1 MRLFS
6 LMISV
11 LTLAGCAA
19 QQVAGPSPE
28 YAPVVPQPKIA
39 SSVPTGSI
47 FSPSNADSWFGEK
60 KTYQIG
66 DVITVLL
73 SESMNGSASA
83 TNEASRETSTDVLT
97 AAQIARIGSPGGLL
111 LDSQNGTPIDT
122 TVSSSGS
129 GATGQSASLTGTMT
143 AQVLEVFPNGNLMIR
158 GEKIVNFSTG
168 SEVIQVK
175 GIIRPQDVQP
185 DNTVQSKRIASAQI
199 SYKGTGQNANASRT
213 PWGTNLLMAIWPF

>member
-1 MRLFS
+1 MKFVSIVCL
-6 LMISV
+6 V
-11 LTLAGCAA
+11 LVLSGCAA

-28 YAPVVPQPKIA
+28 YAPVIPEPKVA
-39 SSVPTGSI
+39 SSIPTGSI
-47 FSPSNADSWFGEK
+47 FSSANADSWFGEK
-60 KTYQIG
+60 KTYQVG

-73 SESMNGSASA
+73 SESVNGSASA

-97 AAQIARIGSPGGLL
+97 AAQLARIGSPGGLL
-111 LDSQNGTPIDT
+111 LDSENGTPIDT
-122 TVSSSGS
+122 AISSSGS

-143 AQVLEVFPNGNLMIR
+143 AQVVDVYPNGNLMIR

-199 SYKGTGQNANASRT
+199 SYKGTGQNANASKT

>member
-1 MRLFS
+1 MRV
-6 LMISV
+6 ISIICSAFV
-11 LTLAGCAA
+11 LSACAA

-28 YAPVVPQPKIA
+28 FAPVIPQPVA
-39 SSVPTGSI
+39 TSSIPTGSI
-47 FSPSNADSWFGEK
+47 YSSSNADSWFGEK

-73 SESMNGSASA
+73 SESVNGSASA

-97 AAQIARIGSPGGLL
+97 AAQLARIGSPGGLL
-111 LDSQNGTPIDT
+111 LDSSGGTPIDT
-122 TVSSSGS
+122 TIESSGS
-129 GATGQSASLTGTMT
+129 GSTGQSASLTGTMT
-143 AQVLEVFPNGNLMIR
+143 AQVVEVYPNGNLMIR

-185 DNTVQSKRIASAQI
+185 DNSVQSKRIASAQI
-199 SYKGTGQNANASRT
+199 TYKGTGQNANASKT